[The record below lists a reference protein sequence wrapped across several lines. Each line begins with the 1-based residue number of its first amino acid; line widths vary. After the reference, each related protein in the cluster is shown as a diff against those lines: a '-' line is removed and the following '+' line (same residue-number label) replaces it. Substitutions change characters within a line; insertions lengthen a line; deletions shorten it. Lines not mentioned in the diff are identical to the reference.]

1 MTAPRTWPTS
11 TVPLYEYALRLHQ
24 LDPDDLLPGFE
35 CLPDRERHQ
44 RAERQRRCYR
54 DSREARLRGARTAA
68 VIGRRLARPLSPAS
82 LRLLASALAQ
92 VSVPSSPDPAI
103 QELTKRHP
111 PELLRTVGRWLT
123 RHGTERDVVFAG
135 LALLAET
142 ATERDI
148 LMIQTIGLL
157 GSPFAVLPAHAL
169 ERLPAPT
176 PALTWLA
183 ARTTGTGRIHYI
195 HALNRL
201 ADPRARYPWYRNGQD
216 PYASLDRPAD
226 PQAVHWL
233 RRRAVDL
240 GDFNGY
246 FAAQTV
252 IAAAVDQAIG
262 DPQADS
268 EVVDQTGRL
277 LRTMT
282 DCFGMG
288 ASLAELDN
296 APELLAHYADH
307 VGRLRPT
314 VDRYESVLQLAAYL
328 ADPHGEAAGLDWP
341 PGRRA
346 LLHRQLTALLRRP
359 GWSACLAELTAWPT
373 GNVAQWVTQLA
384 QRLDLLPTES

>member
-11 TVPLYEYALRLHQ
+11 TVPLYEHALRLHR
-24 LDPDDLLPGFE
+24 LDPDGPLPGFE
-35 CLPDRERHQ
+35 SLPDRERHL

-54 DSREARLRGARTAA
+54 DSKEARLRGARTAA
-68 VIGRRLARPLSPAS
+68 VIGRRLDRPLSPAS

-103 QELTKRHP
+103 QDLTKRHP

-148 LMIQTIGLL
+148 PMIQTIGLL

-183 ARTTGTGRIHYI
+183 DRTTGTGRIHCI

-201 ADPRARYPWYRNGQD
+201 ADPGARYPWYRNGHD
-216 PYASLDRPAD
+216 PYASPDRPAD

-252 IAAAVDQAIG
+252 IAAAVDQAIA
-262 DPQADS
+262 DPHADS

-288 ASLAELDN
+288 ATLASLDN
-296 APELLAHYADH
+296 AHELLAHYADH
-307 VGRLRPT
+307 VSRLRPT

-328 ADPHGEAAGLDWP
+328 ADPHGEAAGLGWA
-341 PGRRA
+341 PGRQAA
-346 LLHRQLTALLRRP
+346 LQGQLTTLLRRP
-359 GWSACLAELTAWPT
+359 GWPTFLEELMAWPT
-373 GNVAQWVTQLA
+373 GNIGRWATLLA
-384 QRLDLLPTES
+384 RRVGLLPTEP